1 MPHVLL
7 PALSWRTWPALS
19 LQQEGAASPT
29 DAVSTQQGWETK
41 GSGFPQPGPPG
52 GQPSWHGSSALAGMQ
67 VTHRGPPG
75 KAYKEE
81 PTQTEE
87 SQEQKGRGESHPEP
101 GMCPGQVHRNSII
114 PDPPPVTPVSVTCYP
129 GEVQP
134 SLCLRQPP
142 SLESDENPCS
152 DSLACQKAPHH
163 SPQGRD

>member
-1 MPHVLL
+1 MLSPPSKDGKRRAVGSRSQ
-7 PALSWRTWPALS
+7 ALWV
-19 LQQEGAASPT
+19 ASP
-29 DAVSTQQGWETK
+29 
-41 GSGFPQPGPPG
+41 PGTV
-52 GQPSWHGSSALAGMQ
+52 LARWLECRSHTG
-67 VTHRGPPG
+67 TPPG

-81 PTQTEE
+81 PTQMDE

-101 GMCPGQVHRNSII
+101 GMCPRQVHRNPII